1 MTSINSETNNLLKDL
16 KIFVMEKSNTRT
28 YFVSLYSIIY
38 KRLLFNNEKC
48 NVKTQN
54 SLELHILILEAREL
68 WEFPNAYIP
77 TMHLGC

>member
-38 KRLLFNNEKC
+38 KRLLFNNEEC

>member
-38 KRLLFNNEKC
+38 KRLLFNNEVC